1 MGPRRKLAV
10 FALAGSGL
18 GTVLAWG
25 VLKYTTR
32 APYPFMAGSDL
43 VFVQLNPTD
52 STEAWLFYASE
63 DQAAQVIKDA
73 GLDFGPSDGQ
83 DSIAIL
89 QRVEPGAYTS
99 TMRGPDGEPREVY
112 LLKSAATFRTG
123 PLQVEISDRP
133 FLDLHDAG
141 IMGRV
146 PEWPKG
152 QVMIAIRRPALTV
165 DRFHS
170 GLFSLRHPGLP
181 TTAASMFSSRQIQMA
196 ESMSR
201 AGYSIAERTAEH
213 VARAKSDPQYR
224 METYITGLKASCIPF
239 LRRR

>member
-1 MGPRRKLAV
+1 MSPRRRLLV
-10 FALAGSGL
+10 FGFGGIGL
-18 GTVLAWG
+18 GTLIAWG

-52 STEAWLFYASE
+52 STEAWLFYSSE
-63 DQAAQVIKDA
+63 DQAAQVIQNA

-89 QRVEPGAYTS
+89 QRDAPGAYTS

-123 PLQVEISDRP
+123 PVQVEIIDHP

-152 QVMIAIRRPALTV
+152 QLMIAIRRPALTV

-181 TTAASMFSSRQIQMA
+181 TTAASMFSSRQTQMA
-196 ESMSR
+196 ELMSN
-201 AGYSIAERTAEH
+201 AQFSITEQNAEIW
-213 VARAKSDPQYR
+213 ARAKADPQFR
-224 METYITGLKASCIPF
+224 MENYITGLKASCIPF
-239 LRRR
+239 MRRR